1 MNYKLVDLQV
11 FGDSRGSLVS
21 LEGNHNVPFDIK
33 RVYYIY
39 DTKPGQ
45 DRGKHAHKHLEQI
58 IVCLNGSCHFVLD
71 DGNSKEV
78 VELSNPAQAL
88 YIGKNMW
95 REMKHFSHGCV
106 LMILASEY
114 YDEKEYIREY
124 DDFIKRIRKNG

>member
-1 MNYKLVDLQV
+1 MNYELLDLQV

-21 LEGNHNVPFDIK
+21 LEGGRNVPFDIK

-45 DRGKHAHKHLEQI
+45 DRGMHAHKNLEQI
-58 IVCLNGSCHFVLD
+58 IVCLSGSCHFVLD
-71 DGNSKEV
+71 DGKNREV
-78 VELSNPAQAL
+78 VELSNPSQAL

-106 LMILASEY
+106 LMVLANEY
-114 YDEKEYIREY
+114 YDEKEYIRCY
-124 DDFIKRIRKNG
+124 DKFLNEVNKIG